1 MGCLFNPIEEFFACF
16 DSKLH
21 KNITSFLINKNFPM
35 TQEIFNE
42 MIHKSIY
49 ESANM
54 DLKQIFRRAGLLEE

>member
-49 ESANM
+49 E
-54 DLKQIFRRAGLLEE
+54 